1 MLCSEAYLGLHQASM
16 MEIFCEK
23 DKHLQAVERFKT
35 FVRRCRFL
43 GNFTEFFKTILM
55 DPYKINPLGQM
66 SKLRK

>member
-1 MLCSEAYLGLHQASM
+1 M

-23 DKHLQAVERFKT
+23 DKHLQAAERFKT

-55 DPYKINPLGQM
+55 NPYKINPLGQM
-66 SKLRK
+66 SK